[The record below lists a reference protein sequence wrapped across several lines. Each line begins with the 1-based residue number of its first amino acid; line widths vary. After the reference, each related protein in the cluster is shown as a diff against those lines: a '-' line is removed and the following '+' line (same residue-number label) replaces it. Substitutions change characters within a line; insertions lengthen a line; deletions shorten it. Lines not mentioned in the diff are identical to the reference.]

1 MPYVLAETGLP
12 TGQNFRLSEKDGCFL
27 KRLILINGTMGS
39 GKTATCRELMKML
52 ERCVFLDG
60 DWCWMM
66 DPFVVTEETKKMVQD
81 NIAYLLRNFL
91 NCSEYENILF
101 CWVMQDEK
109 IINDILTALA
119 GSEFTL
125 YKFTLMVS
133 AQALT
138 ERIQKDVENHVRTPD
153 VLGRSL
159 RRLPLYEKMHTV
171 KIDVSDITARQ
182 AAGQIADAVQKG
194 NGR

>member
-1 MPYVLAETGLP
+1 
-12 TGQNFRLSEKDGCFL
+12 
-27 KRLILINGTMGS
+27 MGA

-91 NCSEYENILF
+91 SCSAYENILF
-101 CWVMQDEK
+101 CWVMQDEE

-119 GSEFTL
+119 GSEFKL

-138 ERIQKDVENHVRTPD
+138 ERIQKDVESHVRTPD

-159 RRLPLYEKMHTV
+159 QRLPLYEKMHTV

-182 AAGQIADAVQKG
+182 AAGLIVDAINKG